1 MGGKYHMFLDTV
13 FVNDNILVPVIAGLM
28 LIFRAT
34 PARERQM
41 FIYLLAHGL
50 AKVEQRSP

>member
-1 MGGKYHMFLDTV
+1 MFLDTV